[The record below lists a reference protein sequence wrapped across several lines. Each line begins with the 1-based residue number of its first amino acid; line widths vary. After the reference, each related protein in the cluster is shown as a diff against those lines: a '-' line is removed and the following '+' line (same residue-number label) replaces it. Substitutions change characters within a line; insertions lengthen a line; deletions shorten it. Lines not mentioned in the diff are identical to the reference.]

1 MTGDLLYSPLS
12 GWLNKLLWNPYL
24 KAVRN
29 GLTLTL
35 PLVMAGCVAV
45 LIANFP
51 LRNYQN
57 FMVELLGPGWRTLS
71 VNIADG
77 TFNILSLIMLLT
89 ISFSLAEYHNTK
101 HHNREMHPAVAA
113 LVSLA
118 SLIALVQPYSLAASE
133 TGHVPPSAGIPFFWL
148 GIHGLFLSIIVAF
161 SSTLVFLRLKRVSW
175 LNISFYSEEADASIS
190 YAFSAMLPGMI
201 TVVLFALVKTMLTWL
216 GIDNIHLFIFELLS
230 SPFTRMGNTFWTAIF
245 YTFIRHFFW
254 FFGIHGTNLLEP
266 FATSV
271 YVPAV
276 LDNMDKVAQG
286 LQPQYIFTKP
296 FFDAFISMG
305 GSGSTLCLLLAV
317 FISNRRGS
325 MSKIAQIS
333 LLPALFNI
341 NEMIMFGLPVVLNPV
356 FLIPFLLVPIVQCV
370 AGFLAL
376 TWGLVP
382 FTIQQID
389 WTSPVLIGGYVA
401 TGSYAGAFLQVFNMA
416 LGAAIYLPFVRVAEA
431 MKKAAFNQAF
441 RELMPGYA
449 ESIGNSD
456 YVITGEA
463 RALSR
468 SLANDL
474 AVAIPRGELSLE
486 YQPQVDSLTG
496 KIFGVEALL
505 RWNHSHL
512 GRIPP
517 GLFIT
522 LAEEAGTIK
531 KLGAWALEEACR
543 QLTEWRRAGMEDVTM
558 SVNLSVQQLVDE
570 EILTEIGERVRRY
583 DFPKGLLEVE
593 VTESIALGGNGR
605 TDILH
610 KIHALG
616 VAVAIDDF
624 GMGHSSLVY
633 LKRFPVDTLKIDRV
647 LSKDVATSR
656 YSSEIISTIVELCRS
671 LGIHLLVEF
680 VDNQEQLKAL
690 QKLGCSR
697 IQGYLYS
704 PPMPADKCEAFIR
717 KGAAVY

>member
-1 MTGDLLYSPLS
+1 MTGESILYTSLS
-12 GWLNKLLWNPYL
+12 GWLKKLLWNPYL

-51 LRNYQN
+51 LSNYQN
-57 FMVELLGPGWRTLS
+57 FMAEVFGPGWRTLS
-71 VNIADG
+71 INIADG

-89 ISFSLAEYHNTK
+89 ISFSVAEYHNTR

-118 SLIALVQPYSLAASE
+118 CLIALFQPYALAAA
-133 TGHVPPSAGIPFFWL
+133 GDHPPPGSAIPFFWL
-148 GIHGLFLSIIVAF
+148 GIQGLFLSIVVAF
-161 SSTLVFLRLKRVSW
+161 TSTLVFLRLKRVPW

-190 YAFSAMLPGMI
+190 YAFSAMFPGMI
-201 TVVLFALVKTMLTWL
+201 TIVLFALAKTLLTWA
-216 GIDNIHLFIFELLS
+216 GVESIHQTLYGLLS
-230 SPFTRMGNTFWTAIF
+230 DPFSRMGNTFWTAIF
-245 YTFIRHFFW
+245 YTFLRHFFW

-266 FATSV
+266 FAISI
-271 YVPAV
+271 YVPA
-276 LDNMDKVAQG
+276 LAENMELTARG
-286 LQPQYIFTKP
+286 LAPVHVFTKP

-305 GSGSTLCLLLAV
+305 GGGSTLCLLVAV

-356 FLIPFLLVPIVQCV
+356 FLIPFLLVPIAQCV
-370 AGFLAL
+370 TGYLAL
-376 TWGLVP
+376 SWGLVP
-382 FTIQQID
+382 FTVAQLD
-389 WTSPVLIGGYVA
+389 WTSPVLLGGYAA
-401 TGSYAGAFLQVFNMA
+401 TGSYAGSLLQVFNLA
-416 LGAAIYLPFVRVAEA
+416 FGAAIYLPFVRLADA
-431 MKKAAFNQAF
+431 MKKESFNQAF

-474 AVAIPRGELSLE
+474 TQAIKRNELSLE

-496 KIFGVEALL
+496 KVIGVEALM
-505 RWNHSHL
+505 RWTHSHL

-522 LAEEAGTIK
+522 LAEEAGLIK

-543 QLTEWRRAGMEDVTM
+543 QLTEWRRAGLDDVTM
-558 SVNLSVQQLVDE
+558 SVNLSVHQLVDDDILG
-570 EILTEIGERVRRY
+570 EIEDRMKRY
-583 DFPKGLLEVE
+583 GIPKGFLEVE
-593 VTESIALGGNGR
+593 ITESAALGGDNR
-605 TDILH
+605 TVILH
-610 KIHALG
+610 KIHSLG
-616 VAVAIDDF
+616 VALAIDDF

-647 LSKDVATSR
+647 LSKDVVTSR
-656 YSSEIISTIVELCRS
+656 HSSEIIFTIVELCRS

-690 QKLGCSR
+690 QNLGCTR
-697 IQGYLYS
+697 IQGYLFS
-704 PPMPADKCEAFIR
+704 PPLPADKCEAFIR
-717 KGAAVY
+717 KGTAIY